1 MTKARRR
8 RERKRKSQTKARKR
22 KAAVTLRG
30 SQCRSLR
37 QRDTRYV
44 NSMAQVTATAIPQ
57 NNPTPA
63 SRNSIVRRG
72 LDVLTIPALSILT
85 AFIVSGFVIAFTSPE
100 VLKLLPQFWQ
110 HPLKLLT
117 TMHETVT
124 TAYAALLQGA
134 FGDWGA
140 IWQGLESWLATGNAT
155 DLLRALRDPFESLV
169 GATPYIFTG
178 LAVAVG
184 FKGGLFNIGVEGQL
198 FAGAVASAWV
208 GFSIEGLPW
217 FIHLPLALGAGIA
230 AGAVWAGIAGLLKAT
245 RGVNEVINTIMLN
258 YIMFLFTDW
267 LLSDGGP
274 LRGNAGA
281 PRTPEIYP
289 SAYLP
294 RLLPDPVRFHWGF
307 FLAIGAVFFVYWLL
321 WKTTVGFEIRTV
333 GASPTAAKYAGI
345 AVGKVFVMAMGLS
358 GGLAGLAGAN
368 ELLGLN
374 HYMVAAFSPGYGFD
388 AIALA
393 LLGKSNPFGVLAA
406 ALLFGA
412 LRNGATRMQSI
423 ATVPIDIISV
433 MQALIIAFIA
443 APEIVRWLFR
453 LRTPAQQEHE
463 VFARGWGA

>member
-1 MTKARRR
+1 
-8 RERKRKSQTKARKR
+8 
-22 KAAVTLRG
+22 
-30 SQCRSLR
+30 
-37 QRDTRYV
+37 
-44 NSMAQVTATAIPQ
+44 MAQATATSLPDTAASPQ
-57 NNPTPA
+57 RA
-63 SRNSIVRRG
+63 SRWRG
-72 LDVLTIPALSILT
+72 ILDTLTIPALAILT
-85 AFIVSGFVIAFTSPE
+85 ALIVSGFIIALTAPE
-100 VLKLLPQFWQ
+100 VLTLLPNFWQ
-110 HPLKLLT
+110 HPIELLKAILN
-117 TMHETVT
+117 TVV
-124 TAYAALLQGA
+124 TAYVALFQGA
-134 FGDWGA
+134 FGDWRA
-140 IWQGLESWLATGNAT
+140 ILDGLQGWIATGDSQAFW
-155 DLLRALRDPFESLV
+155 RAIRDPFESLV
-169 GATPYIFTG
+169 AATPYIFTG

-198 FAGAVASAWV
+198 FAGAIASAWV
-208 GFSIEGLPW
+208 GFNYDGIPW
-217 FIHLPLALGAGIA
+217 FIHLPLAIIAGIL

-258 YIMFLFTDW
+258 YIMFLFTDF
-267 LLSDGGP
+267 LLSE
-274 LRGNAGA
+274 RGFMRGAGGA

-294 RLLPDPVRFHWGF
+294 KLLPEPVRFHWGF
-307 FLAIGAVFFVYWLL
+307 FIAIGAVFFVYWFL
-321 WKTTVGFEIRTV
+321 WKTTIGFEIRTV

-345 AVGKVFVMAMGLS
+345 AVGYIYVLTMGLS

-423 ATVPIDIISV
+423 ATVPIDIISI

-443 APEIVRWLFR
+443 APEIIRWLYR
-453 LRTPAQQEHE
+453 LRVPAQAEQE
-463 VFARGWGA
+463 VFARGWGG

>member
-1 MTKARRR
+1 
-8 RERKRKSQTKARKR
+8 
-22 KAAVTLRG
+22 
-30 SQCRSLR
+30 
-37 QRDTRYV
+37 
-44 NSMAQVTATAIPQ
+44 MAEASATAITK
-57 NNPTPA
+57 NPSAPA
-63 SRNSIVRRG
+63 PGAFNLRRL
-72 LDVLTIPALSILT
+72 LDAITIPALSILT
-85 AFIVSGFVIAFTSPE
+85 AFLVSGFVIAFTSPE
-100 VLKLLPQFWQ
+100 VLALLPQFWQ
-110 HPLKLLT
+110 HPIELLT
-117 TMHETVT
+117 TMLETVL

-140 IWQGLESWLATGNAT
+140 ILQGFQVWLATGNSA

-169 GATPYIFTG
+169 AATPYIFTG

-198 FAGAVASAWV
+198 FAGAIASAWV
-208 GFSIEGLPW
+208 GFNIEGLPW
-217 FIHLPLALGAGIA
+217 FLHLPLALIAGML
-230 AGAVWAGIAGLLKAT
+230 AGAVWAGIAGVLKAT

-267 LLSDGGP
+267 LLSNGGP
-274 LRGNAGA
+274 LRGSAGA

-294 RLLPDPVRFHWGF
+294 RVLPDPVRFHWGF
-307 FLAIGAVFFVYWLL
+307 FLALGAVFFVYWFL
-321 WKTTVGFEIRTV
+321 WKTTIGFEIRTV

-345 AVGKVFVMAMGLS
+345 AVGKIFVLTMGLS
-358 GGLAGLAGAN
+358 GSLAGLAGAN

-412 LRNGATRMQSI
+412 LRNGATRMQSL
-423 ATVPIDIISV
+423 ATVPVDIISV
-433 MQALIIAFIA
+433 MQALIIVFIA
-443 APEIVRWLFR
+443 APEIVRWIYR
-453 LRTPAQQEHE
+453 LKAPAQKEQE

>member
-1 MTKARRR
+1 MAEATATSTQKNPTSPAPRG
-8 RERKRKSQTKARKR
+8 
-22 KAAVTLRG
+22 VTLR
-30 SQCRSLR
+30 RL
-37 QRDTRYV
+37 
-44 NSMAQVTATAIPQ
+44 
-57 NNPTPA
+57 
-63 SRNSIVRRG
+63 
-72 LDVLTIPALSILT
+72 LDAVTIPALAILT
-85 AFIVSGFVIAFTSPE
+85 AFLVSGFVIAFTSPA
-100 VLKLLPQFWQ
+100 VLQLLPQFWQ
-110 HPLKLLT
+110 HPVELLT
-117 TMHETVT
+117 TMLETVF

-140 IWQGLESWLATGNAT
+140 ILQGFQVWVTTGNAT
-155 DLLRALRDPFESLV
+155 ELLRALRDPFESLV
-169 GATPYIFTG
+169 AATPYIFTG

-198 FAGAVASAWV
+198 FAGAIASAWV
-208 GFSIEGLPW
+208 GFNIEGLPW
-217 FIHLPLALGAGIA
+217 FLHLPLALIAGML
-230 AGAVWAGIAGLLKAT
+230 AGAAWAGIAGVLKAT

-274 LRGNAGA
+274 MRGNAGA

-294 RLLPDPVRFHWGF
+294 RVLPDPVRFHWGF
-307 FLAIGAVFFVYWLL
+307 FLAIGAVFFVYWFL

-345 AVGKVFVMAMGLS
+345 AVGKIIVLTMGLS

-423 ATVPIDIISV
+423 ASVPVDIISV

-443 APEIVRWLFR
+443 APEIVRWIYR
-453 LRTPAQQEHE
+453 LKTPVSSERE
-463 VFARGWGA
+463 VFARGWGG

>member
-1 MTKARRR
+1 
-8 RERKRKSQTKARKR
+8 
-22 KAAVTLRG
+22 
-30 SQCRSLR
+30 
-37 QRDTRYV
+37 
-44 NSMAQVTATAIPQ
+44 MAQATATAIPK
-57 NNPTPA
+57 NPSAPA
-63 SRNSIVRRG
+63 PRKSSARNL
-72 LDVLTIPALSILT
+72 LDALTIPALSILT
-85 AFIVSGFVIAFTSPE
+85 AFLVGGIIIAFTAPD
-100 VLKLLPQFWQ
+100 VLALLPNFWQ
-110 HPLKLLT
+110 HPIQLLT
-117 TMHETVT
+117 TMLNTMF

-140 IWQGLESWLATGNAT
+140 ILQGFQVWISTGNPK
-155 DLLRALRDPFESLV
+155 DLLIALRDPFESLV
-169 GATPYIFTG
+169 AATPYIFTG

-198 FAGAVASAWV
+198 FAGAIASAWV
-208 GFSIEGLPW
+208 GFNIEGLPW
-217 FIHLPLALGAGIA
+217 FIHLPLALIAGAA
-230 AGAVWAGIAGLLKAT
+230 AGAVWAGIAGVLKAT

-274 LRGNAGA
+274 MRGNAGA
-281 PRTPEIYP
+281 PRTPEIYQ

-294 RLLPDPVRFHWGF
+294 RVLPDPVRFHWGF
-307 FLAIGAVFFVYWLL
+307 FLAIGAVFFVYWFL
-321 WKTTVGFEIRTV
+321 WKTTIGFEIRTV

-345 AVGKVFVMAMGLS
+345 AVGKIFVLAMALS
-358 GGLAGLAGAN
+358 GALAGLGGAN

-412 LRNGATRMQSI
+412 LRNGATRMQSL
-423 ATVPIDIISV
+423 ATVPVDIISV

-443 APEIVRWLFR
+443 APEIVRWIYR
-453 LRTPAQQEHE
+453 LKAPAQKDQE